1 MPGGTPRLKLRM
13 FGATDK
19 GLVRSLNQDAY
30 SCDAQHGIAV
40 LSDGMGG
47 HLAGE
52 IASHMVVEGLSEAL
66 TTVAESA
73 LEDLPARIEDSI
85 LSVNKKLLVRSQE
98 DASCRGMG
106 ATANVLCFAHG
117 HVTLGHVGDSRTYFL
132 RAFTAQGGK
141 PRFGIWQLTIDHN
154 LGTFVDRGI
163 LALSTLSADGAMSAR
178 ERAKLTR
185 GMGVMPDP
193 KPDIYSK
200 KLAEGDVFLTCSDGL
215 HGFVTDRDILRT
227 IVAGPIAEAP
237 QRLIESAIAAGAPD
251 NVTVVLSVISDNDE
265 PLRSITGPE
274 LNARPFLIRLPDGE
288 VRGPFLAQEIID
300 LWTRRTLAS
309 STEVSASLGDWV
321 QLRNKDA
328 VLNEFPEFKQD
339 NFLNHIFYET
349 TNDSIAVTGAPAE
362 SVEKKAKKRFLAR
375 TGKAVIA
382 LLGAALF
389 AAYLYGPVFSEILL
403 PAY

>member
-1 MPGGTPRLKLRM
+1 
-13 FGATDK
+13 
-19 GLVRSLNQDAY
+19 
-30 SCDAQHGIAV
+30 
-40 LSDGMGG
+40 
-47 HLAGE
+47 
-52 IASHMVVEGLSEAL
+52 
-66 TTVAESA
+66 
-73 LEDLPARIEDSI
+73 
-85 LSVNKKLLVRSQE
+85 
-98 DASCRGMG
+98 
-106 ATANVLCFAHG
+106 
-117 HVTLGHVGDSRTYFL
+117 
-132 RAFTAQGGK
+132 
-141 PRFGIWQLTIDHN
+141 
-154 LGTFVDRGI
+154 
-163 LALSTLSADGAMSAR
+163 
-178 ERAKLTR
+178 
-185 GMGVMPDP
+185 MGVMPDP

-300 LWTRRTLAS
+300 LWTRRTLAG